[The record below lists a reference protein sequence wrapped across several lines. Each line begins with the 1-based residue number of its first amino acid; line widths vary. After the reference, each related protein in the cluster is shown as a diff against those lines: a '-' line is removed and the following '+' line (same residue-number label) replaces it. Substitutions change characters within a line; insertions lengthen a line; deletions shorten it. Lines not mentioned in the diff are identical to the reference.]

1 MGARILVI
9 DDEVDMLSLIK
20 LILIE
25 KTDYEVVT
33 TNNPLEVSELLAQKK
48 FDVIVTDLKMPIMD
62 GLDVVDAIR
71 KKDELVPIIIITAYG
86 SIESAEEAVKKGAF
100 DYITKPF
107 RQEQLLISIKRALDW
122 YNLKKDYLELKKKLT
137 QAIETTEKS

>member
-1 MGARILVI
+1 MGARVLVV

-20 LILIE
+20 LILTE

-33 TNNPLEVSELLAQKK
+33 TNNPLEVENLLGEKN
-48 FDVIVTDLKMPIMD
+48 FDVIITDLKMPIMD
-62 GLDVVDAIR
+62 GMDVVDAIR
-71 KKDELVPIIIITAYG
+71 KKDGLVPIIIITAY
-86 SIESAEEAVKKGAF
+86 SSVESAEEAVEKGAL

-122 YNLKKDYLELKKKLT
+122 YNLKKENIELQKKLGKT
-137 QAIETTEKS
+137 K

>member
-1 MGARILVI
+1 MGARILVV

-20 LILIE
+20 LILME

-33 TNNPLEVSELLAQKK
+33 TNNPLEVAHLLDEKK
-48 FDVIVTDLKMPIMD
+48 FDAIVTDLKMPIMD

-71 KKDELVPIIIITAYG
+71 KKDGLVPIIIITAYG
-86 SIESAEEAVKKGAF
+86 SVESAEEAVKKGAF

-107 RQEQLLISIKRALDW
+107 RQEQLLISLKRALEW
-122 YNLKKDYLELKKKLT
+122 YNLKREYLALKEKL
-137 QAIETTEKS
+137 EKPQ